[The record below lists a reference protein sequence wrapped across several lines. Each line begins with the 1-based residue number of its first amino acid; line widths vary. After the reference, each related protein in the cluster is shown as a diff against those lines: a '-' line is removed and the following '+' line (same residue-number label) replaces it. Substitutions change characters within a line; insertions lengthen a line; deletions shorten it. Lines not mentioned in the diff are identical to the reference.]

1 LIIDIII
8 TGTYWSEAVS
18 TFAEQGRRGSPKG
31 KDKKAI
37 NNRQQVSSLPHARSV
52 SAQGEYMFE
61 QTMLGNAN
69 SGRRAWTT
77 GLGFAGEAALV
88 AFFALVPMIWP
99 EVLPKPQALLL
110 LLTPPAPVPP
120 PTDVVVKP
128 RATHAPSTPM
138 GLIMPTSVPVS
149 IANVVDEPPAVVG
162 AVPGFG
168 QAAGDPHG
176 LIERIL
182 TTSSVVTRPPVTVN
196 QHETEART
204 ESTEPRRVRTSSI
217 ELARVIHR
225 VEPVYP
231 PVARMA
237 HVSGT
242 VELTG
247 VIGTDGRIRELKA
260 LGGNPLLVKA
270 AIDAVSQWIY
280 APPILN
286 PSFAVKG
293 IGDK

>member
-1 LIIDIII
+1 
-8 TGTYWSEAVS
+8 
-18 TFAEQGRRGSPKG
+18 
-31 KDKKAI
+31 
-37 NNRQQVSSLPHARSV
+37 
-52 SAQGEYMFE
+52 MFE

-69 SGRRAWTT
+69 AGRRAWTT
-77 GLGFAGEAALV
+77 GLGFAGEAALLT
-88 AFFALVPMIWP
+88 FLALVPMIWP
-99 EVLPKPQALLL
+99 EVLPRPQALLL

-128 RATHAPSTPM
+128 RARSAPRTPM
-138 GLIMPTSVPVS
+138 RFTMPASIPAS
-149 IANVVDEPPAVVG
+149 IANVVDEPPIVVG

-168 QAAGDPHG
+168 HAAGDPNG
-176 LIERIL
+176 LIEGIL
-182 TTSSVVTRPPVTVN
+182 TTSAAVTRPPVTVN
-196 QHETEART
+196 QHETESA
-204 ESTEPRRVRTSSI
+204 EPRRVRTSSI

-231 PVARMA
+231 SVARMA

-260 LGGNPLLVKA
+260 LSGNPLLVKA

-286 PSFAVKG
+286 GERVEVIAPITVNFRL
-293 IGDK
+293 DR

>member
-1 LIIDIII
+1 
-8 TGTYWSEAVS
+8 
-18 TFAEQGRRGSPKG
+18 
-31 KDKKAI
+31 
-37 NNRQQVSSLPHARSV
+37 
-52 SAQGEYMFE
+52 MFE
-61 QTMLGNAN
+61 QTILSNAN

-77 GLGFAGEAALV
+77 GLGLAGEAACV
-88 AFFALVPMIWP
+88 AFIALVPMIWP
-99 EVLPKPQALLL
+99 EVLPKPQALLV

-128 RATHAPSTPM
+128 RASHAPVTPIRFTLPS
-138 GLIMPTSVPVS
+138 GFPPA
-149 IANVVDEPPAVVG
+149 IADIVDEPPTVVG
-162 AVPGFG
+162 AVPGLG
-168 QAAGDPHG
+168 QATGDPRG
-176 LIERIL
+176 MLTAIL
-182 TTSSVVTRPPVTVN
+182 NTSAAVARPPVT
-196 QHETEART
+196 EKPPAARPKPDT
-204 ESTEPRRVRTSSI
+204 TEPRRVRTSSI

-225 VEPVYP
+225 VEPTYP

-260 LGGNPLLVKA
+260 LSGNPLLVRA

-286 PSFAVKG
+286 GERVEVIAPITVNFRL
-293 IGDK
+293 DR